1 MRNVRLADG
10 TSVPALGQGTWKMG
24 ERAKDA
30 KAEAEALRLGVEL
43 GMTVVDTA
51 EMYAEG
57 GAEQVVARAIADIR
71 DRVFLVSKVYPHNAT
86 RAGTQAACERSLR
99 RLNTDRLDL
108 YLLHWRGGVAL
119 SEFVEGAEALKRA
132 GKIIRWGVSNFDT
145 DDMEEL
151 FALPGG
157 EACAVN
163 QVLYNPGAR
172 GIEFDLVPWCQAR
185 GVAVMAYSP
194 LGQGGR
200 LLGHAALAQVAAKHG
215 VDAAAV
221 AIAWSLRA
229 DGVISIPK
237 SARAERVRANA
248 AAGGLVLDAD
258 DLAAIDAAFAPPRA
272 KQALGMI

>member
-10 TSVPALGQGTWKMG
+10 AMVPALGQGTWKMG

-30 KAEAEALRLGVEL
+30 KAEAAALRLGVEL
-43 GMTVVDTA
+43 GMTLVDTA

-57 GAEQVVARAIADIR
+57 GAEQVVARAIADMR

-108 YLLHWRGGVAL
+108 YLLHWRGGVPL
-119 SEFVEGAEALKRA
+119 EEFVDGAEALKRA
-132 GKIIRWGVSNFDT
+132 GKIVRWGVSNFDT

-157 EACAVN
+157 DACAAN
-163 QVLYNPGAR
+163 QVLYNPAAR
-172 GIEFDLVPWCQAR
+172 GIEFDLIPWCQAS

-200 LLGHAALAQVAAKHG
+200 LLGNAALAKVAARHG

-221 AIAWSLRA
+221 AIAWSLREE
-229 DGVISIPK
+229 GVISIPK
-237 SARAERVRANA
+237 SARVERVRANA
-248 AAGGLVLDAD
+248 AAASLVLDAD
-258 DLAAIDAAFAPPRA
+258 DLAAIDAAFQPPRA